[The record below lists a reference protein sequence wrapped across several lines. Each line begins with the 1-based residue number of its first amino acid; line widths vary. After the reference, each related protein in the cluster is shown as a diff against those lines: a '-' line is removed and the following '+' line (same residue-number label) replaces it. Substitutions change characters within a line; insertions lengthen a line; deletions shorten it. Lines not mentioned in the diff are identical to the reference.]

1 MKATLIS
8 SIMPDILPMRGR
20 SPGIHLSDIIRDL
33 SIRQG
38 HFKDGP
44 LNMARANLGN
54 ALEWGLIE
62 RLMRQY
68 PNRYMRIP
76 EIERDGIYV
85 TCDLADRHLRRP
97 NEFKLTWMSSGK
109 QEPGSK
115 GFWKYEMQL
124 GAQAH
129 LLGSDTGVLPV
140 VFAMGDYAKQREP
153 QYREYEYYW
162 RRAERERLWKETI
175 CRHRDRMVEQS
186 EYWRRVADG
195 ADRADLDVETASRY
209 EQFARHY
216 GE

>member
-1 MKATLIS
+1 
-8 SIMPDILPMRGR
+8 MPDILPMRGR
-20 SPGIHLSDIIRDL
+20 SSGIHLSDIIRDL

-68 PNRYMRIP
+68 PERYTRIP
-76 EIERDGIYV
+76 EIERDGIFA
-85 TCDLADRHLRRP
+85 TLDLVDKRLRRP

-124 GAQAH
+124 AAQAH

-153 QYREYEYYW
+153 QYREYEYQW
-162 RRAERERLWKETI
+162 VKAERERLWKETI
-175 CRHRDRMVEQS
+175 CRHRDRMIVQS
-186 EYWRRVADG
+186 DYWRRVADG
-195 ADRADLDVETASRY
+195 TDRMELDADRAREHSDSED
-209 EQFARHY
+209 
-216 GE
+216 

>member
-8 SIMPDILPMRGR
+8 SVMPDILPMRGR

-38 HFKDGP
+38 HFQDGP

-54 ALEWGLIE
+54 ALEWALID

-85 TCDLADRHLRRP
+85 TCDLADRMERRP

-109 QEPGSK
+109 QGPGSK

-124 GAQAH
+124 AAQAH
-129 LLGSDTGVLPV
+129 LLGSGVGILPV
-140 VFAMGDYAKQREP
+140 VFNNGDWAKNRAP
-153 QYREYEYYW
+153 QYREYEYRW
-162 RRAERERLWKETI
+162 ARAEREKIWKDVL
-175 CRHRDRMVEQS
+175 CAHRDRMIVQS
-186 EYWRRVADG
+186 DYWRKVADG
-195 ADRADLDVETASRY
+195 VDRMELDAERLSEY
-209 EQFARHY
+209 S
-216 GE
+216 GD